1 MIEDGWEGGRKWY
14 YPPIQILPFGAP
26 EKSEATTNLQI
37 VKLLQDRKRDLSRAT
52 GKLDN
57 IIGKENKSRE
67 MCRVEEKETGHF
79 FRKYYFPN

>member
-1 MIEDGWEGGRKWY
+1 MDGEGEGRGITPTSKSSY
-14 YPPIQILPFGAP
+14 SCAP

-67 MCRVEEKETGHF
+67 KYRVEEKETGHF